1 MMDGRGVT
9 EVYLSCSPATTE
21 GNNLDKNLIVTDHS
35 SAVLCSSPKVR
46 ERFLSE
52 LQAQASQTNDGI
64 VMLLIALNN
73 RCVP

>member
-1 MMDGRGVT
+1 MMDGRGVK

-52 LQAQASQTNDGI
+52 LKAQASQTNDGI
-64 VMLLIALNN
+64 VMLMTALNN